1 MTISSHIE
9 GRLRVRDPR
18 LRNAGF
24 LQMLQ
29 EKLQCLHGVS
39 AVSGSPR
46 SGSLLV
52 LYRQAQLP
60 LEKIDHL
67 LTELLGSGQNERPEP
82 RPKPADEAPRSL
94 PELPLSLNRRQAVN
108 WSMLLCLLLSLGA
121 LAVGSKR
128 IHIIAGTVFVGILG
142 LHLFDKRKA
151 FVA

>member
-29 EKLQCLHGVS
+29 EKLQGLHGVS
-39 AVSGSPR
+39 AVSGSSR

-52 LYRQAQLP
+52 LYRQTQLP

-67 LTELLGSGQNERPEP
+67 LTELLGSGQKERPAT
-82 RPKPADEAPRSL
+82 RPKPAAAAPRGL
-94 PELPLSLNRRQAVN
+94 PDLPLSLNRRQAVN
-108 WSMLLCLLLSLGA
+108 WGMLLSLLISLGA

-128 IHIIAGTVFVGILG
+128 LHIIAGTVFVGIFG
-142 LHLFDKRKA
+142 IHLIDKRKA
-151 FVA
+151 LVA